1 MRYVNLDIELRE
13 EAGGYRLVL
22 TPPPGGGDPCSVDV
36 APLHAAFAADLE
48 RLRRDDGDAA
58 YYRDLGGRLFA
69 ALFGG
74 AGGAVLDG
82 LIRRQRD
89 QGGGVCLRL
98 RLGGHARALPWEFMF
113 RADWNAYVGAAIE
126 SPLVRF
132 LDTPKPIAEFC
143 VRLPLRMLVLAPAA
157 GWRAAGTGPDA
168 QEDRRL
174 DARAEIG
181 DLRKLAGELA
191 GALELTVLE
200 NDVSFDRVCELLL
213 EQNFEV
219 VHFIGH
225 GSFNGEFARLQ
236 FDREGGGEEPV
247 DEGRLAQLFSNLPA
261 VKLVF
266 LNACESAA
274 VANLDAVHGLAPR
287 LVQQGVPAV
296 VAMQYEIQDAAAIG
310 FARAFYHSLFR
321 GSERGRVDVAT
332 NLARSRLAGEYA
344 DQREFAAPV
353 LYTRVPAGVLFDAP
367 GPRARS
373 LLIWPADA
381 GRVLAVEQT
390 LASNLEKNAANEGP
404 ASDPSESTAEPT
416 SAPAPGSAPGSAPAH
431 RAQAAADALALARL
445 RRMRRRSNLLTLLTL
460 ATLILVLALEPRWL
474 AWVDAKTQTAILGMR
489 DWLFPLRLHPNLRL
503 VEIDTDTVKRFDKT
517 WPGVAWRADHAR
529 LIERLS
535 AAGARTI
542 AFNLNLKGEGKSG
555 DDAALEAAIRAAQAR
570 GTAVVFGPSNED
582 PANKADP
589 DMRTA
594 FFEAGALW
602 GTACMFRQDFGYAI
616 GVPLAAQPA
625 DGAMPPRPA
634 LALVAAFPD
643 HAITR
648 IDPSDLALRLS
659 RPGDPT
665 PLAVPFSEL
674 NREPVNNKGCSL
686 VRAQW
691 RVAFRFV
698 AFPARERWR
707 ERTEPYHQVAHP
719 DTRPDLRRYKDATVV
734 VAAVPK
740 VASEN
745 SRIPVLRWEGEEEI
759 GAAAFHATLIN
770 GLWDGRAR
778 ASLPAEVP
786 GLPLAAFGAAWR
798 LLGPGGRR
806 RMAGPGQAAGAVLLT
821 SGLAILS
828 AFAIVVWFD
837 RYFNVGH
844 TIAMG
849 LLGYLG
855 ACALHIF
862 WVAPAPG
869 SAGALPG
876 ERQ

>member
-1 MRYVNLDIELRE
+1 M
-13 EAGGYRLVL
+13 
-22 TPPPGGGDPCSVDV
+22 
-36 APLHAAFAADLE
+36 
-48 RLRRDDGDAA
+48 
-58 YYRDLGGRLFA
+58 
-69 ALFGG
+69 
-74 AGGAVLDG
+74 LDG
-82 LIRRQRD
+82 LIGRQRD

-98 RLGGHARALPWEFMF
+98 RLGGHARTLPWEFMF

-132 LDTPKPIAEFC
+132 LDTPKPIAGFR

-157 GWRAAGTGPDA
+157 GWRAAGPEAQPYAGA

-181 DLRKLAGELA
+181 QLRKLAGELA

-200 NDVSFDRVCELLL
+200 NDVSFGRVCELLL

-225 GSFNGEFARLQ
+225 GSFNGRSARLQ

-247 DEGRLAQLFSNLPA
+247 DEDRLAQLFSNLPA

-274 VANLDAVHGLAPR
+274 VASLDAVHGLAPR

-344 DQREFAAPV
+344 DQREFGAPV
-353 LYTRVPAGVLFDAP
+353 LYTRAPAGVLFDAP
-367 GPRARS
+367 GTRAPG

-390 LASNLEKNAANEGP
+390 LASNLAKAH
-404 ASDPSESTAEPT
+404 EPT
-416 SAPAPGSAPGSAPAH
+416 GHGQGAAGYAGDT
-431 RAQAAADALALARL
+431 QAAADSIALARL
-445 RRMRRRSNLLTLLTL
+445 RRMRRRSNLLSLLTL

-474 AWVDAKTQTAILGMR
+474 DWVHAKTQTAILGVR
-489 DWLFPLRLHPNLRL
+489 DWLFPVRLHPNLRL
-503 VEIDTDTVKRFDKT
+503 VEIDADTVKRFDKK
-517 WPGVAWRADHAR
+517 WPGTAWRTDHAR

-542 AFNLNLKGEGKSG
+542 AFNLNLKGEGK
-555 DDAALEAAIRAAQAR
+555 DDGALEAAIRAAQAR
-570 GTAVVFGPSNED
+570 GTAVVFGPRNESEAN
-582 PANKADP
+582 PAVP
-589 DMRTA
+589 DMRAA
-594 FFEAGALW
+594 FIEAGALW
-602 GTACMFRQDFGYAI
+602 GTACALTRDFGHAI
-616 GVPLAAQPA
+616 GVPLVAQPA
-625 DGAMPPRPA
+625 DATMPPRPA

-643 HAITR
+643 HVITR
-648 IDPSDLALRLS
+648 IDPSGPALRLS
-659 RPGDPT
+659 RAGDPA

-674 NREPVNNKGCSL
+674 GPVDEKPTECSL
-686 VRAQW
+686 IRLHWQMAL
-691 RVAFRFV
+691 RYV

-707 ERTEPYHQVAHP
+707 ERTEPYLEVAHP
-719 DTRPDLRRYKDATVV
+719 DARPDLRRYKDATVV
-734 VAAVPK
+734 VASAPE
-740 VASEN
+740 VASSEGAK
-745 SRIPVLRWEGEEEI
+745 VEVARWKDKEAI
-759 GAAAFHATLIN
+759 GGAPFHATLIN
-770 GLWDGRAR
+770 ALWDGRAR
-778 ASLPAEVP
+778 ARLPAEVP

-806 RMAGPGQAAGAVLLT
+806 RMVGPGQAAGALLLT

-828 AFAIVVWFD
+828 AFAIVFLFD
-837 RYFNVGH
+837 RFFNITH
-844 TIAMG
+844 TIAMD
-849 LLGYLG
+849 LLGYLA
-855 ACALHIF
+855 ACALRIF

-869 SAGALPG
+869 RAGAAP
-876 ERQ
+876 EMRP